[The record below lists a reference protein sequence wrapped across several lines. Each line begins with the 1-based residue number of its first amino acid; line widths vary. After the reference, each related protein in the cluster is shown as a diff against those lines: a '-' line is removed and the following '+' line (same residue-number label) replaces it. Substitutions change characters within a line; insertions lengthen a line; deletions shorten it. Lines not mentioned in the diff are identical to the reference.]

1 MSRKELLDRLDQ
13 AAVDLKI
20 VDLPMV
26 FVGGATMPL
35 YVDEQG
41 GAVLRETLD
50 VDVMVEAGSY
60 AEFAALEERLWAS
73 GFHQELTGHG
83 PRCRWLKQDRVYDIV
98 DIRTDHPDDRW
109 ARPSG
114 EGLCRHTLPSGREIP
129 ILGPGRFLAAKV
141 AALKQ
146 RGGRYWYESSDFE
159 DIVLILE
166 SNPQL
171 QPWLANTPSDAVLAV
186 AEWAQTAILRPGL
199 RDDLEG
205 TVTHGIDRD
214 ERVRVVL
221 ERLHW
226 LAFAWRPL

>member
-1 MSRKELLDRLDQ
+1 MSRKKLLDRLDQ
-13 AAVDLKI
+13 AAVDLEI

-26 FVGGATMPL
+26 FVGGETMPL
-35 YVDEQG
+35 YVDERA

-60 AEFAALEERLWAS
+60 AESAALEERLRAS
-73 GFHQELTGHG
+73 GFHQDLNGHG

-98 DIRTDHPDDRW
+98 DIRTDHPDDPW

-114 EGLCRHTLPSGREIP
+114 EGLCRHTLLSGREIP

-146 RGGRYWYESSDFE
+146 RGGQYWYESSDFE

-171 QPWLANTPSDAVLAV
+171 QPWLANTPSNAALAV
-186 AEWAQTAILRPGL
+186 AAWAEAATRRPHL
-199 RDDLEG
+199 RDEIEG
-205 TVTHGIDRD
+205 TVTRGTDRD
-214 ERVRVVL
+214 ERVGVVL

-226 LAFAWRPL
+226 LAFAWRNL